1 MVYCLC
7 YFYSLSKHILWLI
20 GTKSCLHNHAM
31 KILLFSY
38 NINKITLSLLVMF
51 GQSYFTFKMISLVA
65 IISLFGLVTSNVST
79 TAQGTLLQ
87 YMITISIHNL

>member
-1 MVYCLC
+1 
-7 YFYSLSKHILWLI
+7 
-20 GTKSCLHNHAM
+20 M
-31 KILLFSY
+31 KILHFSY